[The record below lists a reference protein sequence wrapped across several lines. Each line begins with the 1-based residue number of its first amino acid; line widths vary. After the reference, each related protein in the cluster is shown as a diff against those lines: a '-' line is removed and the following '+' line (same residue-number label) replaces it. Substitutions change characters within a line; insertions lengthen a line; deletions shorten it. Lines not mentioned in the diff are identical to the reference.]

1 MTVRCKNLLDNQQ
14 KTITKQRRIKA
25 EKIFKQSI
33 VNQSL
38 ANATFDSYEIDEKT
52 QPQLAKAKR
61 ICKYADNFNLDNKQS
76 LLIQGT
82 FGTGNRT
89 YL

>member
-1 MTVRCKNLLDNQQ
+1 MLDNQQ

-61 ICKYADNFNLDNKQS
+61 ICKKYADNFNLIINNHYSYKGHLEQEIAPIYEYCQRS
-76 LLIQGT
+76 
-82 FGTGNRT
+82 
-89 YL
+89 